1 MSSSRFSLVDD
12 GFNMIEGSNLT
23 VNADGDVSVSVDLTL
38 LSSSL
43 GVFLNIPEDFLQD
56 LGNAFSLAQLRFT
69 LELSTDHILQLP
81 VNDIIA
87 VIDGKVISHAFGGSF
102 GKAPVDVSIDLI
114 GEGWVSEGVSLDVTD
129 MQRLIRGIESLAI
142 RTGFSF
148 RHSAFFSNI
157 TLEFTVLSDDPSLP
171 LVEFKEICRCPSP
184 AYTGEY
190 RMK

>member
-1 MSSSRFSLVDD
+1 
-12 GFNMIEGSNLT
+12 MIEGSNLT
-23 VNADGDVSVSVDLTL
+23 VNADGDVSVSVDLTS

-87 VIDGKVISHAFGGSF
+87 VISGKVVSHAFSGSF

-129 MQRLIRGIESLAI
+129 MQRLIREIESLAI

-148 RHSAFFSNI
+148 RHRAFFSNI